1 MAEFYNRLLYSAK
14 QYFSFREIH
23 RCSFWGS
30 KRLETLLI
38 PVAWNYKSVL
48 SRLPFSGNRAVGDYR
63 CEEQI
68 SVLDLLSFG
77 LDNFSIYKDIGKEK
91 YPVAQLRDHTYCNTT
106 SYNKILIPMS
116 DNWQFQTENTFSL
129 KISSWPNIP

>member
-1 MAEFYNRLLYSAK
+1 MQSNISVSERYTAAHFEVGK
-14 QYFSFREIH
+14 P
-23 RCSFWGS
+23 
-30 KRLETLLI
+30 LETLLI

-106 SYNKILIPMS
+106 SYNKILIPVS
-116 DNWQFQTENTFSL
+116 DNWQF
-129 KISSWPNIP
+129 